1 MELCDGY
8 CTMRVELCDG
18 YCIMRVELCGGYCI
32 MRGGVMWW
40 ILYYEGW
47 SYVVDTVL

>member
-1 MELCDGY
+1 MWWILYYEGRSYVMD
-8 CTMRVELCDG
+8 TT
-18 YCIMRVELCGGYCI
+18 